1 MNINKAMLAP
11 LIAAIALFVKQV
23 FGYEIPE
30 EWQDASINLVLFIIM
45 GIGLF
50 MHPKKPVKEVA
61 TTAPPEQY
69 DIDNMV

>member
-1 MNINKAMLAP
+1 MNINKAILAP
-11 LIAAIALFVKQV
+11 LIAAIALFVKQA

-50 MHPKKPVKEVA
+50 MHPKKQITEENTLTEEEKM
-61 TTAPPEQY
+61 Y
-69 DIDNMV
+69 H